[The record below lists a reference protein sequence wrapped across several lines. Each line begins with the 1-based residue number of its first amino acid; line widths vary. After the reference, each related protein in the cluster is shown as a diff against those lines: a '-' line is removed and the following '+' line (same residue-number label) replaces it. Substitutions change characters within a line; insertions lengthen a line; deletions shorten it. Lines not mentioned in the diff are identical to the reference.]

1 MKIVSEHLGGVL
13 VLQPRVFADARG
25 SFTET
30 YSRKTL
36 ANVGIT
42 DEFVQ
47 DNQSFSVKV
56 GTVRGLHLQVQPHP
70 QGKLVRVLRGRILD
84 VFVDLRP
91 GSPTLRQHGAVELSA
106 SEGTQIWVPQ
116 GFAHGFCTLEPDTE
130 VLYKVTDFYDPA
142 SERSILW
149 NDPALGIRW
158 PVSAANATLS
168 DRDRIAPPLAELTG
182 RP

>member
-13 VLQPRVFADARG
+13 VLQPRTFADARG
-25 SFTET
+25 SFMET
-30 YSRKTL
+30 YSRRTL
-36 ANVGIT
+36 ATLGIA

-47 DNQSFSVKV
+47 DNQSHSVKS
-56 GTVRGLHLQVQPHP
+56 GTVRGLHLQVEPHA

-84 VFVDLRP
+84 VVVDVRP
-91 GSPTLRQHGAVELSA
+91 GSPTLHKHVTIELAA
-106 SEGTQIWVPQ
+106 SEGTQIWVPK

-130 VLYKVTDFYDPA
+130 VLYKVTDFYDPGT
-142 SERSILW
+142 ERSIRW

-158 PVSAANATLS
+158 PVTAAEATLS
-168 DRDRIAPPLAELTG
+168 DKDRVAPLLAELTG